1 MDRRDYKVT
10 WCIDIEATSAREAAE
25 IALEIQRDPTSIA
38 IIFAV
43 ERGSDRQVIDLW
55 EQPCPAGVLVN

>member
-1 MDRRDYKVT
+1 MDRRDYSVT

-38 IIFAV
+38 TVFAV
-43 ERGSDRQVIDLW
+43 ERGNDRQIIDLW
-55 EQPCPAGVLVN
+55 TQPITEGELIH